1 MKSFFTLFSLLFA
14 AAVHA
19 ISATGGERLLV
30 LLDDVEE
37 KEQYSTFLGDLESRG
52 FKISYETPKSESLKL
67 FHLGERTFDH
77 VLLFPSKIKSLG
89 PNLTPNILVQFV
101 NAEGNIL
108 LTTSSASTI
117 PSTVANL
124 LAEFDI
130 SLPLERTGLVVD
142 HFNYDTISAAEKHDV
157 LVLPAPAAVRP
168 DVKSYFRPETEPIN
182 EVIAFPSGVGHTLGA
197 SALLTPILRAP
208 KTAYSYNPK
217 EQGDVI
223 DADELYAAGEQLSL
237 VSSFQARNSARFT
250 VVGSADLLSNKWFDA
265 KVQVKGGDKAKTWNR
280 EFAKRVAGWTFHE
293 IGVLRVNGIQHYLKE
308 SPKDLNPSIY
318 RINSTVSYSVSLSEY
333 SWDSWGPFFVPED
346 DELQVEFSMLSA
358 YHHILAPNISL
369 HLFPSTHPHLPV
381 VSGRVAY
388 TAALWTSP
396 IAWNRIPVIGNVRL
410 EVHTA
415 RMTRQP
421 IPGAAP
427 LRPGGRDEQLVV
439 RWSTCAAPGREG
451 EGPRA
456 LEVGKG
462 EKKEQHFSGLFI
474 FQFDQKG
481 RILSHTIE
489 TVQGGGDWERGVG
502 AKVVGLTDWLL
513 GGLGRGEPCPAFQ
526 ATSPERDDGG
536 RRGRD

>member
-1 MKSFFTLFSLLFA
+1 MKSFFSLFSLLFA

-101 NAEGNIL
+101 NAEGNVL

-308 SPKDLNPSIY
+308 SPEDLNPSIY

-358 YHHILAPNISL
+358 YHRRNLKPVHSDLKAATYETTFDLPDQHGVYNFLTNYKRPFLSNVYEKNTVTVRHMAHDEFTRSYAITGAWTPLGGIVITVLGFLSFSAVWMYSAP
-369 HLFPSTHPHLPV
+369 
-381 VSGRVAY
+381 AK
-388 TAALWTSP
+388 
-396 IAWNRIPVIGNVRL
+396 
-410 EVHTA
+410 
-415 RMTRQP
+415 Q
-421 IPGAAP
+421 
-427 LRPGGRDEQLVV
+427 
-439 RWSTCAAPGREG
+439 
-451 EGPRA
+451 
-456 LEVGKG
+456 
-462 EKKEQHFSGLFI
+462 
-474 FQFDQKG
+474 
-481 RILSHTIE
+481 
-489 TVQGGGDWERGVG
+489 VG
-502 AKVVGLTDWLL
+502 AKKT
-513 GGLGRGEPCPAFQ
+513 Q
-526 ATSPERDDGG
+526 
-536 RRGRD
+536 